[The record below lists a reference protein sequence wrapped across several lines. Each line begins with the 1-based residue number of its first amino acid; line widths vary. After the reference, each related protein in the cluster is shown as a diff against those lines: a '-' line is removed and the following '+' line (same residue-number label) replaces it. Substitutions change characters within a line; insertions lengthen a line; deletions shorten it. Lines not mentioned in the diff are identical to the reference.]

1 MLKTFAPT
9 ILLPW
14 AWIETIYVVEI
25 DNIFVKLNEKE
36 VRILKHSFH
45 EASIEESQS
54 KIVN

>member
-25 DNIFVKLNEKE
+25 DIIFVKLNEKE